1 MTVSL
6 VRHLN
11 RLRLSSCAAP
21 ASQGHA
27 SVLSG
32 RHSNTREVRTIEEV
46 TALVRILYDR
56 QLQCPRLW
64 YPLENAAAQP
74 CLVSSVDV
82 GK

>member
-1 MTVSL
+1 VMPGLKESRHGDKMTVSL
-6 VRHLN
+6 V
-11 RLRLSSCAAP
+11 S
-21 ASQGHA
+21 HA